1 MTSRGWWRIIRDRW
15 QRIARSTLIE
25 WGVMTAVVAL
35 SAALNLWNLG
45 ASGYGNLYY
54 AAAVRSMSQSWR
66 NLFFVAY
73 DPGGFV
79 SVDKPPLG
87 FWAQVLSVKLL
98 GFSGF
103 ALLLPEALAGVIAVA
118 VLWRVVRRSFGAPA
132 GVVAALALAV
142 SPVNVVTNRDNVL
155 EPLLTLTLLLAA
167 WAVSVA
173 TERGALRWLLVGAVL
188 IGIGF
193 NVKMLEAYLI
203 VPALAL
209 LYLVGARARLRT
221 RLLHLTLAGVVMIA
235 FSFAW
240 ITAVDLT
247 PASQRPYVG
256 STSTNSELDLALGYN
271 GIGRLFGGFTFPE
284 PHPGGSRIH
293 GAQPRATLSR
303 LPRLTP
309 ATAQPIG
316 RQAHSHPQPTPPE
329 PTGAP
334 GPLRLFQAAL
344 GSQVSWLLP
353 LAIAGFALLAGLSL
367 WPFAEAPAAPA
378 ERTLGLHWERWRR
391 TKRTHGLLLWGMWLL
406 TAGACFS
413 IASGINAYYVAVLAP
428 AICALA
434 GAGATELWRAYCRP
448 FLARRAQG
456 AHGADWL
463 GLLLALLLPV
473 ALLATFAEQ
482 ATLLGAAPHWRPG
495 LASKLLALSV
505 ILALALA
512 VLRAGESLRRAR
524 WRADAHALWRSHRR
538 AGLLAGALAGLSLAG
553 LIIAPTS
560 WTLSSLTWGNAGG
573 WPTAGP
579 EFASPAPLKH
589 PLVDAATV
597 RYLLAHRGDDH
608 FIVGAL
614 NSYLTAP
621 LIVATGQPVMDMGGF
636 NGSDPI
642 LTTSALAQLVAQDK
656 VHLFL
661 LPSSN
666 VTQAQRVMLFGAPKP
681 ATSRGAA
688 RLRAF
693 SSAANASITNKS
705 GGAYTDS
712 LTRWVS
718 LHCSPVPPSQWSSAE
733 YAKYRLGAWEMF
745 SCQP

>member
-1 MTSRGWWRIIRDRW
+1 MASREWWR
-15 QRIARSTLIE
+15 RISRSTQVE
-25 WGVMTAVVAL
+25 WGMMTAVVAL
-35 SAALNLWNLG
+35 SATLNLWHLG

-54 AAAVRSMSQSWR
+54 AAAVRSMSQNWR

-103 ALLLPEALAGVIAVA
+103 ALLLPEALAGVLAVA
-118 VLWRVVRRSFGAPA
+118 VLWRVVRRAFGAPA
-132 GVVAALALAV
+132 GVAAALALAV

-173 TERGALRWLLVGAVL
+173 TERGALRWLLVGALL
-188 IGIGF
+188 IGVGF
-193 NVKMLEAYLI
+193 NVKMLEAYLV

-209 LYLVGARARLRT
+209 LYLVGAPARLRT

-235 FSFAW
+235 LSFAW

-256 STSTNSELDLALGYN
+256 STTTNSELDLALGYN

-284 PHPGGSRIH
+284 PHPGGARFH
-293 GAQPRATLSR
+293 GAQPRATPSPLLR
-303 LPRLTP
+303 PT
-309 ATAQPIG
+309 ATTAHPIG
-316 RQAHSHPQPTPPE
+316 RQAHSHTQPTPPN
-329 PTGAP
+329 PTGVS

-353 LAIAGFALLAGLSL
+353 LALAGFALLAGLSL
-367 WPFAEAPAAPA
+367 WPSTEASTAPA
-378 ERTLGLHWERWRR
+378 ERPLGLHWERWRR
-391 TKRTHGLLLWGMWLL
+391 AKRTQGLLLWGMWLL

-413 IASGINAYYVAVLAP
+413 IASGINAYYVAILAP

-448 FLARRAQG
+448 FLARRAHME
-456 AHGADWL
+456 HGSDWL
-463 GLLLALLLPV
+463 GLLLSLLLPV
-473 ALLATFAEQ
+473 TLLATFAEQ

-495 LASKLLALSV
+495 LASKLLLLAV
-505 ILALALA
+505 AVALALA
-512 VLRAGESLRRAR
+512 TLRVSRALWPAR
-524 WRADAHALWRSHRR
+524 WQVDAQALWRGQRR
-538 AGLLAGALAGLSLAG
+538 AGLLISALTGLSLAM
-553 LIIAPTS
+553 LLFTPAS

-579 EFASPAPLKH
+579 EFAAPAPVKR

-597 RYLLAHRGDDH
+597 RYLLTHRGDDH
-608 FIVGAL
+608 FIVAAL

-642 LTTSALAQLVAQDK
+642 LTASTLARLVAQDK

-666 VTQAQRVMLFGAPKP
+666 VTQAQRVLLFGAPRS
-681 ATSRGAA
+681 TVSRGAA

-693 SSAANASITNKS
+693 SVANASQMSVS
-705 GGAYTDS
+705 GVTYTDS

-718 LHCSPVPPSQWSSAE
+718 LHCSPVPPSQWSSAG

-745 SCQP
+745 SCQS